1 MSESSQEPF
10 DGEDD
15 VRQLLPRRR
24 VPWSAV
30 FIACALLGAV
40 GFAAWLYARVEQRGL
55 SLRGPGH
62 LVRLPD
68 GEVWAFFLN
77 DGTLVRVTAESAS
90 KAGVVTGRCTRL
102 QGALEGRDYVLD
114 AAECQPGGLQ
124 DVVVERMRRA
134 GLTFGYWDKALA
146 SQGETLDAALETVE
160 IYASMIDPRADAP
173 QLVAL
178 YRPLF
183 ADVLPAA
190 RRRGLPPPVFIS
202 VPRNDLSIV
211 RVTRSELTALMQLP
225 AFVFAGAA
233 PAGGWIVRRVER
245 AADGHGSLERL
256 LVAPTEAPWP
266 TRLAAPT
273 LRVAPVERPGDPPAA
288 GSDVGAGAL

>member
-1 MSESSQEPF
+1 MADSSTQQPPDDE
-10 DGEDD
+10 D

-30 FIACALLGAV
+30 FLLCALAGAV
-40 GFAAWLYARVEQRGL
+40 GFAVWLYGRMEQRGL

-62 LVRLPD
+62 LVRLD
-68 GEVWAFFLN
+68 NGEIWAFFLN
-77 DGTLVRVTAESAS
+77 DGTVVRVTAESAA
-90 KAGVVTGRCTRL
+90 KAGVGTGRCTRL
-102 QGALEGRDYVLD
+102 QGALDGRDYVLD
-114 AAECQPGGLQ
+114 VAECQPGGLQ

-134 GLTFGYWDKALA
+134 GLTFGYWAEGLT

-202 VPRNDLSIV
+202 VRRNDLAIL
-211 RVTRSELTALMQLP
+211 RVTRSELGSLMALP
-225 AFVFAGAA
+225 RFVFAGAA
-233 PAGGWIVRRVER
+233 PAGGWIVREVVR
-245 AADGHGSLERL
+245 AEDGDGDPGRL

-266 TRLAAPT
+266 TRLAEPT
-273 LRVAPVERPGDPPAA
+273 LRVAPAQQPGDPSAA
-288 GSDVGAGAL
+288 RNDAGGGTL